1 MLRRICRTTAILLTG
16 LLILPFGLRNAAAAP
31 LTTEEILSGTKTTK
45 NKGEPYPGLITG
57 DAELTKRV
65 LDGPLAGSSR
75 FDSIAG
81 TQKQPKEPKG
91 SGGAE
96 NKPPRGG
103 DISEPATIGL
113 LVAGAFGLLLL
124 GRRRVL

>member
-1 MLRRICRTTAILLTG
+1 MLGLGRTTAILLTG

-31 LTTEEILSGTKTTK
+31 LTTEEILSGTKTT
-45 NKGEPYPGLITG
+45 NTKGEPYPGLITG
-57 DAELTKRV
+57 DTELTKRV

-81 TQKQPKEPKG
+81 TQKQPTKG
-91 SGGAE
+91 SGGTE

-103 DISEPATIGL
+103 DISEPGTVGL
-113 LVAGAFGLLLL
+113 LVAGAFGLLAL
-124 GRRRVL
+124 GRRRVR